1 MWGNS
6 NEVPVLRGGAGHEV
20 SELVGSK
27 SSDEDVSP
35 SLVSIIII
43 NFNYGRF
50 LESAVRSALN
60 QTYAPLEVV
69 VVDDGS
75 TDNSLCVLKKF
86 EGLITVISKQRG
98 GHVSAFN
105 AGFAACQGEVVVFL
119 DADDVLRPNCIARV
133 MAHWRRGLSKLQY
146 RLDTIDA
153 EGADQR
159 MFFPD
164 YPATLTSEE
173 IKRRLLRFGWYPWPV
188 SSGNAF
194 ARDFVAKVT
203 PICEQRIF
211 KSPDGFLNKM
221 APLFGAVG
229 VLDEVL
235 ADYRVH
241 GCNVWAQSGK
251 VTNREAFSR
260 TVRFDAILHAEF
272 VATAARFGFN
282 VDDYNHQP
290 VPQWVER
297 RQLSLRLCPERHPI
311 ADDTMLAVLS
321 RGLHSAAVAPGL
333 SVFGRLSW
341 ALWFILI
348 AVLPERPLLYFL
360 QRGRAQS
367 HRTSWARSLVLMS
380 KRA

>member
-1 MWGNS
+1 MWENS
-6 NEVPVLRGGAGHEV
+6 NEPPILGSSAGYEV
-20 SELVGSK
+20 SELVRSK
-27 SSDEDVSP
+27 CSDEDVSP
-35 SLVSIIII
+35 SLVSIVII

-133 MAHWRRGLSKLQY
+133 MANWRRGLSKVQY

-153 EGADQR
+153 DGVDQR
-159 MFFPD
+159 MPFPD
-164 YPATLTSEE
+164 YPADTDLRRNQATIAALRMVPVAGLQWQRVRARFCCEGYANSASSEYSNRLTASSTKWPRCSAPSECSM
-173 IKRRLLRFGWYPWPV
+173 RFSATTGCTAPMCGHNP
-188 SSGNAF
+188 
-194 ARDFVAKVT
+194 AK
-203 PICEQRIF
+203 
-211 KSPDGFLNKM
+211 
-221 APLFGAVG
+221 A
-229 VLDEVL
+229 
-235 ADYRVH
+235 
-241 GCNVWAQSGK
+241 
-251 VTNREAFSR
+251 TNREAFSR

-272 VATAARFGFN
+272 VAAAARFGFT
-282 VDDYNHQP
+282 VDDYDHQP

-311 ADDTMLAVLS
+311 ADDTMLAVLR
-321 RGLHSAAVAPGL
+321 RGLHSAVVAPGL

-348 AVLPERPLLYFL
+348 AVLPEWSLLVFPPT
-360 QRGRAQS
+360 
-367 HRTSWARSLVLMS
+367 RTGTISPY
-380 KRA
+380 

>member
-1 MWGNS
+1 M
-6 NEVPVLRGGAGHEV
+6 L
-20 SELVGSK
+20 K
-27 SSDEDVSP
+27 
-35 SLVSIIII
+35 
-43 NFNYGRF
+43 
-50 LESAVRSALN
+50 ALISVCFF
-60 QTYAPLEVV
+60 QTIP
-69 VVDDGS
+69 
-75 TDNSLCVLKKF
+75 
-86 EGLITVISKQRG
+86 
-98 GHVSAFN
+98 
-105 AGFAACQGEVVVFL
+105 
-119 DADDVLRPNCIARV
+119 P
-133 MAHWRRGLSKLQY
+133 
-146 RLDTIDA
+146 
-153 EGADQR
+153 
-159 MFFPD
+159 
-164 YPATLTSEE
+164 TLTSEE

-221 APLFGAVG
+221 APLFGTVG

-235 ADYRVH
+235 GEYRVH
-241 GCNVWAQSGK
+241 GANVWAQSGK
-251 VTNREAFSR
+251 ATNREAFSR

-272 VATAARFGFN
+272 VAAAARFGFM
-282 VDDYNHQP
+282 VDDYDHQP

-321 RGLHSAAVAPGL
+321 RGLHSAVVAPGL

-348 AVLPERPLLYFL
+348 AVLPEWSLLYFL

-367 HRTSWARSLVLMS
+367 HRTNWARSLVSMS